1 MKNNYI
7 IGLNIYHADSSACIM
22 KNGEIIFAIE
32 EERINRIKHLSGL
45 PVKSIEECLKLTNIK
60 IVEITDISINTL
72 VLNNYL
78 ILR

>member
-1 MKNNYI
+1 MT
-7 IGLNIYHADSSACIM
+7 
-22 KNGEIIFAIE
+22 IE

>member
-1 MKNNYI
+1 MSI
-7 IGLNIYHADSSACIM
+7 ILGLNCNHADSPPASLI
-22 KNGEIIFAIE
+22 KDGNLLVTIE